1 MMSDLHRLRRYSYKG
16 EGDEIAELIGDIH
29 WAADEIERL
38 TDDVAALGQECIDLR
53 LTTRDKPPWMMPP
66 LDEWSIVGMNHYH
79 VGGERRLFVS
89 MARDGRCIKAEGVDD
104 EYLWNR
110 LWHQATESSD
120 EDMVANATIER
131 NGDLER
137 EIESLTAQ
145 LEATEANEQVLADAN
160 KPLLRR
166 IAELE
171 AELQR
176 VTIRFAEYVEE
187 KS

>member
-137 EIESLTAQ
+137 EIESLTA
-145 LEATEANEQVLADAN
+145 LV
-160 KPLLRR
+160 
-166 IAELE
+166 AELGAGLCE
-171 AELQR
+171 AMDWNWLDDGAEEDIPCFNKLQALAKLR
-176 VTIRFAEYVEE
+176 E
-187 KS
+187 KDDE